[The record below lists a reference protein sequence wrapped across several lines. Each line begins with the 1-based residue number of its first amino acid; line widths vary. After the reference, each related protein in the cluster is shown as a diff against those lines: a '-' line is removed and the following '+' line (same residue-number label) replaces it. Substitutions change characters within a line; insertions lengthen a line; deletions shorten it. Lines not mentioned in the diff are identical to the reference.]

1 MNQSQTP
8 DQINEVNEVNEVHDI
23 TDMPR
28 TDIPAEPE
36 QPTEPTEPT
45 EDVPSPVPSAIP
57 EEIKKV
63 LDDVFSVI
71 ADIVNATA
79 ARPDD
84 YGTTDD
90 GKTCDCPLCQAE
102 RGETQARI
110 LPIPISILPNILRD
124 ICHQANAHWWR
135 NPETQEPL
143 DRNFGE
149 MIALAHGELSE
160 ALEGH
165 RKDAQD
171 NHLPELKSVDVE
183 LADVLIRVFDI
194 AGGLKIDLGK
204 AMVAK
209 LRYNATRADHT
220 DAARTAPGG
229 KKY

>member
-1 MNQSQTP
+1 MNQSQVP
-8 DQINEVNEVNEVHDI
+8 EQINEVNEVHDI

-28 TDIPAEPE
+28 TDIPAETA
-36 QPTEPTEPT
+36 QAQHTEG
-45 EDVPSPVPSAIP
+45 
-57 EEIKKV
+57 
-63 LDDVFSVI
+63 
-71 ADIVNATA
+71 
-79 ARPDD
+79 RPDG
-84 YGTTDD
+84 YGSTEEGQD
-90 GKTCDCPLCQAE
+90 CDCILCQME
-102 RGETQARI
+102 RGEAKAQVV
-110 LPIPISILPNILRD
+110 PIPIAILPNILRD

-135 NPETQEPL
+135 NPETGETL

-171 NHLPELKSVDVE
+171 DHLPEFKSVDVE
-183 LADVLIRVFDI
+183 LADVMIRVFDI

-204 AMVAK
+204 ALVAK
-209 LRYNATRADHT
+209 LQYNATRADHT